1 MLDDAIPVLQSKT
14 KQDYSVEVILVD
26 DGSKDATCAEYAKY
40 VKSKLHLSPNITF
53 KLLKLPQN
61 CGKGRAV
68 SEVQEMDAKSKANLI
83 NSFPFSVGIL
93 GSSW

>member
-1 MLDDAIPVLQSKT
+1 MLDDAIPVLQCKATNNESF
-14 KQDYSVEVILVD
+14 SVEVILVD

-40 VKSKLHLSPNITF
+40 VKSKLHLSNISF

-68 SEVQEMDAKSKANLI
+68 SEVSFSSITIGLSK
-83 NSFPFSVGIL
+83 VYR
-93 GSSW
+93 